1 MIRERHRNEILK
13 RQRTMKR
20 FETIA
25 RSSRRNFYKILKEA
39 HQDGATPTE
48 LAKLIKLSVQ
58 RAEQI
63 VYEKEDE

>member
-1 MIRERHRNEILK
+1 
-13 RQRTMKR
+13 MKR

-25 RSSRRNFYKILKEA
+25 RSSRRSFYDILKEA

-63 VYEKEDE
+63 VYEKENE